1 MSMISGRLAPPVA
14 FLPPQQPRRS
24 SPPPPSPADD
34 IAAHGSY
41 PIVKSADIIFDVDST
56 GKRIELGHGVFK
68 AVYRGKF
75 FGTPVAVRVF
85 LAILFTL
92 LASY

>member
-1 MSMISGRLAPPVA
+1 MFSGRLASPVA
-14 FLPPQQPRRS
+14 VPFV
-24 SPPPPSPADD
+24 PPPPPLPPALSADD

>member
-1 MSMISGRLAPPVA
+1 MFSGRLASPVA
-14 FLPPQQPRRS
+14 VPFV
-24 SPPPPSPADD
+24 PPPPPPPPAFPADD